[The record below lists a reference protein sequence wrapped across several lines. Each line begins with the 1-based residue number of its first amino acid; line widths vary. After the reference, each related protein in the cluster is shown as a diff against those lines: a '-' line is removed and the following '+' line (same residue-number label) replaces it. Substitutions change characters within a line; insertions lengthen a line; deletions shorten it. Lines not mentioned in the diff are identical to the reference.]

1 MPARVSKLK
10 ASLGALNMKP
20 ISADQIIEGLSEDLQ
35 DLIVR
40 EAFIRKRKLELAAVL
55 AERRTQEAAV
65 KDKKPGLFGGKS
77 AKEEHEALVAKIRG
91 EIAGCE
97 QAIANCDI
105 ILKKTARIIE
115 TELENFF
122 QAKSDDFRKLLAAQ
136 KMIPEWEQAVVLY
149 QACLKRFIM
158 KLGIARNQM
167 SSGYDRKAGTFSA
180 GAQEAFASALS
191 AAKTLEA
198 EAAIPN
204 QIAKRQREALGVDP
218 VAANDSALPYVGD
231 SGVVKQVA
239 AFKTYTLE
247 VAQTKISAMID
258 ESEKIHGEGIPGL
271 LEGIARERAGQEAE
285 QRKHID
291 RARDEIRLMAD
302 GLVDPAQMEAVCA
315 SMEARFVTLTG

>member
-1 MPARVSKLK
+1 
-10 ASLGALNMKP
+10 MKP
-20 ISADQIIEGLSEDLQ
+20 FSADQIIEGLSEDLQ
-35 DLIVR
+35 DLVVR
-40 EAFIRKRKLELAAVL
+40 EAFIRKRKEELAAGL
-55 AERRTQEAAV
+55 AERRAQEVAV
-65 KDKKPGLFGGKS
+65 KDKKPGLFGGKG

-91 EIAGCE
+91 EIAGFE
-97 QAIANCDI
+97 RALANCDI

-180 GAQEAFASALS
+180 GAQEAFANVLT

-204 QIAKRQREALGVDP
+204 QIAKRQREALGVDTAPGAP
-218 VAANDSALPYVGD
+218 VVANSSALPYVGD
-231 SGVVKQVA
+231 GGVVKQVA
-239 AFKTYTLE
+239 AFKTCTLE

-258 ESEKIHGEGIPGL
+258 ESEKIHEEGIPGL

-285 QRKHID
+285 QKKHLE

-302 GLVDPAQMEAVCA
+302 GLVDSAQMEAVCA